1 MPRRLPDFAH
11 LTPDER
17 LQLIEELWDS
27 LTPQEAAPLSRE
39 LADELDRRIG
49 EMQPDPLAGRPWE
62 EVLPDLRKRL
72 P

>member
-1 MPRRLPDFAH
+1 MPRRSLDFSH

-27 LTPQEAAPLSRE
+27 LTPQEAAPLSRD
-39 LADELDRRIG
+39 LAEELDRRITEADADPDGGKPWG
-49 EMQPDPLAGRPWE
+49 EALA
-62 EVLPDLRKRL
+62 DLRRRV